1 MAELL
6 SHPVVAIVFLIG
18 VLVFIHELGHFVIGK
33 LCGIGVETFS
43 IGFGPPIISFER
55 LGTVYQL
62 AWIPLGGYVKFAG
75 ALPTE
80 EVADT
85 HSGKEMYLA
94 SKTKRFL
101 VISAGPVANFLL
113 AFVIYTIMGMTGM
126 EHAPA
131 VIGTV
136 MPNSPAYVSGL
147 HSGDRIIAIDDE
159 KISKW
164 NEMHR
169 RIANS
174 PLKRL
179 RITVKRQERE
189 IDLVLIPEKV
199 KGQGR
204 AGVGLNYEKPIVTVF
219 AESLV
224 ARHGLQTGD
233 EIITVRF
240 AQIQAGDPDLD
251 AEQVDPIP
259 DDDLGLG
266 EEQVVDDEIEVKT
279 FAQLQHVFSSTK
291 ADFIYLRVQ
300 RNGKEE
306 AVAIPYQKSLHASG
320 IVSSLLTIAETEDG
334 DSGLLPYDHIVA
346 AQGKNI
352 KNIYDLYEILR
363 SYREPRIEMTVIRN
377 GKEINIDVG
386 LQAQTV
392 QELEGAVTVYT
403 LKADFMGKMYRPP
416 SVVER
421 YPNPLQAMLYGLRQ
435 TQEKTMLVVS
445 SLAGLFTGAVPIQAL
460 GGPILIAKVAGDSV
474 KAGWDVFFI
483 TMAIISINLGVIN
496 LFPIPVLDGGQL
508 LLVGMECIRRRRL
521 TMTTIENMHRVG
533 FVMIMC
539 LVVMAFYNDLSRFW
553 QPFLESIAGF
563 FE

>member
-1 MAELL
+1 MTELL
-6 SHPVVAIVFLIG
+6 SHPAVAIVFLIG
-18 VLVFIHELGHFVIGK
+18 VLVFIHELGHFVVGK

-43 IGFGPPIISFER
+43 IGFGPPIIS
-55 LGTVYQL
+55 LKKNNTVYQL

-75 ALPTE
+75 TLPTE
-80 EVADT
+80 ETDDV

-94 SKTKRFL
+94 SKTKRSL
-101 VISAGPVANFLL
+101 VISAGPFANFLL
-113 AFVIYTIMGMTGM
+113 AFVIYTVMGMTGI

-136 MPNSPAYVSGL
+136 MPDSPASASGL
-147 HSGDRIIAIDDE
+147 HSGDRIVAIDAA

-164 NEMHR
+164 EEMHR
-169 RIANS
+169 RIARS
-174 PLKRL
+174 PLKEL
-179 RITVKRQERE
+179 RVTVERQGRE

-199 KGQGR
+199 RGQGR
-204 AGVGLNYEKPIVTVF
+204 AGVGLNYEKPIVTVL
-219 AESLV
+219 ASSPA

-233 EIITVRF
+233 EIIALRL
-240 AQIQAGDPDLD
+240 AQIQDIDSDLEIAPRQDLD
-251 AEQVDPIP
+251 VDN
-259 DDDLGLG
+259 G
-266 EEQVVDDEIEVKT
+266 QVVGNEIEIKT
-279 FAQLQHVFSSTK
+279 FAQLQDIFFSAE
-291 ADFIYLRVQ
+291 ADFVYLRIQ

-306 AVAIPYQKSLHASG
+306 AVAVPYQKSLHASG
-320 IVSSLLTIAETEDG
+320 IVSSLLTIAETEAG
-334 DSGLLPYDHIVA
+334 NSGLLPHDHIVA
-346 AQGKNI
+346 AQGKSI
-352 KNIYDLYEILR
+352 ENIYDLYETLR
-363 SYREPRIEMTVIRN
+363 TYREPKIEMTVIRN
-377 GKEINIDVG
+377 GEEVNIDVE

-416 SVVER
+416 AIVER
-421 YPNPLQAMLYGLRQ
+421 YLNPLQAILYGLRQ
-435 TQEKTMLVVS
+435 TKEKILLVVS
-445 SLAGLFTGAVPIQAL
+445 SLVGLFTGDVPIQAL

-474 KAGWDVFFI
+474 KAGWDVFYM

-508 LLVGMECIRRRRL
+508 LLVGMECVRRRRL
-521 TMTTIENMHRVG
+521 TMTTIENMHRIG

-553 QPFLESIAGF
+553 QPFLRRVAGF